1 MLTTKAMSERRNYAT
16 KSDAM
21 PEHGTRSEKIND
33 VRTRDE
39 SVRCTTKFEN
49 TKLTRNNTQQHG
61 AQQESVRGNT
71 KFENT
76 R

>member
-33 VRTRDE
+33 VRTRDKRVYAVLQN
-39 SVRCTTKFEN
+39 SR
-49 TKLTRNNTQQHG
+49 TQ
-61 AQQESVRGNT
+61 N
-71 KFENT
+71 
-76 R
+76 